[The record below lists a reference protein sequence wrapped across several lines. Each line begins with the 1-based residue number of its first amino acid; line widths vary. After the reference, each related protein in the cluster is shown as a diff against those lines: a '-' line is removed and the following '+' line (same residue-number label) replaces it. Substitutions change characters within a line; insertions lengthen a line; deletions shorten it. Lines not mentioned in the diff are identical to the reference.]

1 MPRNRDKKSIVTAC
15 FTDEA
20 GWLVIVFVSNG
31 AGALFLEDLSLQTSR
46 RQFNHIHAASLS
58 IKNHPFAP
66 FVCTVLPLLREEI
79 DAGWAEFQVLHGDGW
94 TEKVEIRIDG
104 PSTAARS
111 PTAFSEEALRQSIEH
126 FREMGLPFARALA
139 FGHAMAMAAPSA
151 GQMVQVARPPN
162 RDDDRRDDARGEVTG
177 EEIAAVVAP
186 YFDPTYY
193 RATYPDLAAIGTGTS
208 DSALLHHF
216 CQIGWREG
224 RNPSPAFDTLYYAA
238 ANPDVTGAGINPF
251 WHYVVAG
258 MAEGRRARPHDG
270 HRRAILRSLPPV
282 PTRREAA
289 VPNAVT
295 RLHRERL
302 AEALAAR
309 SCIRPGA
316 QRHGR
321 RGVVLSVSHDCYI
334 RSFGGTQIVISDE
347 QERFNAQDYIYI
359 HISPGLPVL
368 SIDPEGPGADLLEVV
383 VDGVNVG
390 TSNHDDLAWAL
401 AKCFDGRAL
410 DRLFTVHC
418 ALGHRVEGLVALQRA
433 VKSSRNWFWVHD
445 FSSLCANHTLLR
457 NDVSFCGAPPPD
469 STACA
474 ICIHGGERSRH
485 LRSMERLFTEIRFH
499 VLAPS
504 TSALDLW
511 RHGSWLPAL
520 STDVLEHC
528 RFVESGLRLSA
539 GDGSG
544 LGTPGKPVRI
554 AFVGSPTFHKGWGLF
569 EDLVDALR
577 GSFSYRFHH
586 FAAPG
591 LHRGLPGVAEVAV
604 TVTAT
609 DRHGMA
615 ESLAAHAI
623 DLVLVPSVWPETFSF
638 VTHEALAAGA
648 DVVALEASG
657 NVAATVSRLGRGHVF
672 RSESDLLE
680 FFTSFAAVEHVRD
693 RLRKGIPA
701 GTLDH
706 CGTTAALVER
716 TEART

>member
-1 MPRNRDKKSIVTAC
+1 M
-15 FTDEA
+15 
-20 GWLVIVFVSNG
+20 
-31 AGALFLEDLSLQTSR
+31 EDLSLKTSR

-66 FVCTVLPLLREEI
+66 FVCTILPLLREEI

-104 PSTAARS
+104 SPTAARS

-126 FREMGLPFARALA
+126 FRGMGLPFARALA
-139 FGHAMAMAAPSA
+139 FGHAMAMADPSA
-151 GQMVQVARPPN
+151 GQMVQVARPDN
-162 RDDDRRDDARGEVTG
+162 RDDARGEVTA

-270 HRRAILRSLPPV
+270 RRRAILRSLPLV

-359 HISPGLPVL
+359 HISPSLPVL

-383 VDGVNVG
+383 VDGVHVG

-418 ALGHRVEGLVALQRA
+418 ALGHRVDGLVALQRA

-504 TSALDLW
+504 TSALGLW